1 MGSIQIKTGDGWK
14 TVPIKQVPSDVKGI
28 QVKTGGGWVDVK
40 EVQIKTGNGW
50 QTVAKKSG

>member
-14 TVPIKQVPSDVKGI
+14 TVPIKQLPTDVKGI